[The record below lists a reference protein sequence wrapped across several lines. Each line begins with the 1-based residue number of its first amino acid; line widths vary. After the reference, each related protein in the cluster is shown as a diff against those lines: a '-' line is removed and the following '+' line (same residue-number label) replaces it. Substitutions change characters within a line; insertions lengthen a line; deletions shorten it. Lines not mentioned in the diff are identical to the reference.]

1 MTRPILEGFLNQLHD
16 NTPNL
21 LASTIVSVDGI
32 ALAWLLSRHINPD
45 CVGGMSAALLSLGS
59 RAAKELE
66 CGRLK
71 QVVVEGDDGF
81 TVLVQA
87 GEQTVLV
94 TTASAQAKERISH
107 DYARH
112 SYNGTSCRPP
122 FRSAG
127 CLL

>member
-1 MTRPILEGFLNQLHD
+1 MTHPILESFLNQLHD
-16 NTPNL
+16 STPDL
-21 LASTIVSVDGI
+21 LASAIVSVDGI
-32 ALAWLLSRHINPD
+32 ALAWLLNRRTNPD
-45 CVGGMSAALLSLGS
+45 RVGGMSAALLSLGS

-94 TTASAQAKERISH
+94 ATARAQVKLGLI
-107 DYARH
+107 
-112 SYNGTSCRPP
+112 
-122 FRSAG
+122 
-127 CLL
+127 LLNTRDTVKQIRQLGQY